1 MAIRRLPFRS
11 MLRQGAVIAVG
22 SFIAAC
28 GINIFLKPHH
38 FLTGGASGLAL
49 LISYL
54 TPLSVGLM
62 VFIINIPVVVLGFRY
77 AHRIFMIGSLWG
89 TALFALFLAS
99 TGWLSG
105 LHVTKEPFIAA
116 LFGGSL
122 VGVGT
127 GLAFR
132 SNASLGGPDIIA
144 AVMRRRW
151 STSIGSTTFLFN
163 AAIVIAGGV
172 LFGMEIALAT
182 IIGLAMQALFTDKV
196 MAGFDES
203 KAIFIMSEK
212 HQEIANFIMKKMG
225 RGVTFL
231 EGEGAYL
238 HQRRRVVYAVI
249 TMPQLARLKFFVKS
263 TDPNAFLVVADVTE
277 VQGSGFKAVQ
287 I

>member
-1 MAIRRLPFRS
+1 MTISRTTVRAII
-11 MLRQGAVIAVG
+11 RQGAVIAVG
-22 SFIAAC
+22 SFVAAC

-49 LISYL
+49 LVSYL
-54 TPLSVGLM
+54 TPLSVGLW
-62 VFIINIPVVVLGFRY
+62 VFIINIPIVILGFRY

-89 TALFALFLAS
+89 TLLFAVFLETTS
-99 TGWLSG
+99 WMNG
-105 LHVTKEPFIAA
+105 LNVTHEPFIAA
-116 LFGGSL
+116 IFGGTL

-132 SNASLGGPDIIA
+132 ANASLGGPDVIA
-144 AVMRRRW
+144 AVMRKRW
-151 STSIGSTTFLFN
+151 STSIGTITFLFN
-163 AAIVIAGGV
+163 AAIVIAGGA

-182 IIGLAMQALFTDKV
+182 IIGLAMQALFTDRV

-203 KAIFIMSEK
+203 KAIFVMSEK
-212 HQEIANFIMKKMG
+212 HQDIADFIMKKMG

-231 EGEGAYL
+231 DGEGAYL
-238 HQRRRVVYAVI
+238 HQKRRVVYAVI
-249 TMPQLARLKFFVKS
+249 TLPQVARLKFYVRS
-263 TDPNAFLVVADVTE
+263 VDPNAFLVVADVTE

>member
-1 MAIRRLPFRS
+1 MAIKKIVVRAII
-11 MLRQGAVIAVG
+11 RQGAVIAVG

-62 VFIINIPVVVLGFRY
+62 VFIINIPIVVLGFRY
-77 AHRIFMIGSLWG
+77 AHRIFMVGSLWG
-89 TALFALFLAS
+89 TALFALFLAN
-99 TGWLSG
+99 TDWMTG
-105 LHVTKEPFIAA
+105 LHVAREPFIAA
-116 LFGGSL
+116 LFGGAL

-132 SNASLGGPDIIA
+132 ANASLGGPDIIA

-163 AAIVIAGGV
+163 TAIVVAGGIM
-172 LFGMEIALAT
+172 FGMEIALAT
-182 IIGLAMQALFTDKV
+182 IIGLATQAILTDKV

-203 KAIFIMSEK
+203 KAIFIMSARHK
-212 HQEIANFIMKKMG
+212 DIAEYIMKKMG
-225 RGVTFL
+225 RGVTYL

-238 HQRRRVVYAVI
+238 HQRRRVIYAVI
-249 TMPQLARLKFFVKS
+249 TMPQLARLKFYVRAV
-263 TDPNAFLVVADVTE
+263 DPNAFLVVADVTE

>member
-1 MAIRRLPFRS
+1 MAISKVPFRS
-11 MLRQGAVIAVG
+11 ILRQGSVIAVG
-22 SFIAAC
+22 AFIAAC

-49 LISYL
+49 LVSYL

-62 VFIINIPVVVLGFRY
+62 VFIINIPIVVLGFRF
-77 AHRIFMIGSLWG
+77 AHHIFMIGSLWG
-89 TALFALFLAS
+89 TFLFSIFLES
-99 TGWLSG
+99 TGWMGFLN
-105 LHVTKEPFIAA
+105 VTHEPFIAA
-116 LFGGSL
+116 LFGGTL

-132 SNASLGGPDIIA
+132 ANASLGGPDVIA
-144 AVMRRRW
+144 AVMRKHW
-151 STSIGSTTFLFN
+151 STSIGGVTFFFN
-163 AAIVIAGGV
+163 ATIVIAGGV

-182 IIGLAMQALFTDKV
+182 IIGLAMQAILTDKV
-196 MAGFDES
+196 MEGFDQS

-212 HQEIANFIMKKMG
+212 HERVAEYIMKKMG
-225 RGVTFL
+225 RGVTYL

-238 HQRRRVVYAVI
+238 HQHRRVVYAVI
-249 TMPQLARLKFFVKS
+249 TMPQLARLKFYVRS
-263 TDPNAFLVVADVTE
+263 LDPNAFLVVADVTE